1 MAGGAVIGGIIGLGA
16 AFLADGGIVQ
26 KPTLAVVGEAGPE
39 AVIPLS
45 QARGRG
51 PGIGGVAPGMGSIG
65 AGLTIGQLTIGA
77 NLEPSQVKRMI
88 EHVLP
93 GILRRELR
101 GMGVS
106 L

>member
-1 MAGGAVIGGIIGLGA
+1 MLGGAIIGGAIGIGA

-45 QARGRG
+45 QARGMSPAG
-51 PGIGGVAPGMGSIG
+51 LPGGGNIGG
-65 AGLTIGQLTIGA
+65 GLTIGQLTVGA